1 MQFTVCKVTILKSN
15 SNYYL
20 CDTMK
25 LLLII
30 AASLLT
36 AIGGRPAT
44 DSFPE
49 VKIDYK
55 ISNWAAAPNIA
66 DDLLVMSIMKEM
78 STEEKVAQL
87 IVIPIEQGQSDRT
100 VDSWVRDWK
109 VGGLMPMADSYASS
123 LRRINGLQ
131 QMARIPLLVSIDG
144 EWGAAMRY
152 SEFTS
157 FPRQKRLAR
166 QTDSVIFQ
174 TGRAIAKELNSM
186 KITVNY
192 APVADVNNNPANV
205 GVGSRSFGAD
215 PHMVARKSVAIMKGM
230 QSEGI
235 IACAKHFPGHGD
247 TSVDSHIGMPVLRF
261 SRERLDSIELVPFK
275 ALIEN
280 GVKMVMVGH
289 LSVPALD
296 PSGKPASISRAI
308 TTDLLR
314 GELGFR
320 GLIVTD
326 ALNMRGV
333 LDWVGGKSAQA
344 SLAAFKAG
352 ADILLAPTDVVESIK
367 LIAGKVDSGEIPV
380 SELDMKCRRV
390 LMAKVKAGLL
400 APDYDTQVDV
410 KSVNP
415 KINSAFISRLK

>member
-1 MQFTVCKVTILKSN
+1 
-15 SNYYL
+15 
-20 CDTMK
+20 MK

-30 AASLLT
+30 ATSLLT
-36 AIGGRPAT
+36 ALGGRPAS
-44 DSFPE
+44 DSIPE
-49 VKIDYK
+49 VKVDYK
-55 ISNWAAAPNIA
+55 ISEWATAPNIA
-66 DDLLVMSIMKEM
+66 DDLLVMSLMSEM

-87 IVIPIEQGQSDRT
+87 IVIPIEQGQSSRT
-100 VDSWVRDWK
+100 VDSWVGDWK
-109 VGGLMPMADSYASS
+109 VGGLLPMADSYASS
-123 LRRINGLQ
+123 MRRVNELQ
-131 QMARIPLLVSIDG
+131 QIAKIPLLVSIDG
-144 EWGAAMRY
+144 EWGVAMRY

-157 FPRQKRLAR
+157 FPRQKQLAR
-166 QTDSVIFQ
+166 QTDSVIFE
-174 TGRAIAKELNSM
+174 TGRAMAKELKSM

-192 APVADVNNNPANV
+192 APVADVKNNPANANV

-215 PHMVARKSVAIMKGM
+215 PQMVARKCVAIMKGM

-247 TSVDSHIGMPVLRF
+247 TSVDSHIGMPVLKF

-275 ALIEN
+275 ALIDN

-296 PSGKPASISRAI
+296 PSGTPASISKPI
-308 TTDLLR
+308 MTDLLR
-314 GELGFR
+314 NELGFR

-333 LDWVGGKSAQA
+333 LDWVGGQLAQA

-352 ADILLAPTDVVESIK
+352 ADILLAPPDVVGSIK

-400 APDYDTQVDV
+400 APGYDTQVDI
-410 KSVNP
+410 KAVNP
-415 KINSAFISRLK
+415 KINSAFISNLK